1 MKENIRKYLTFRQ
14 NTIRRARVM
23 TEKKN
28 KRSLM
33 TNISM
38 IIRGY
43 KIIFKL
49 FPRYLFWNT
58 LSNVWNHLTPY
69 FGLFMSSLI
78 LNELVGDCDGRVL
91 ARLAAI
97 TVTGAFIIGLLGR
110 LIPRDSGDATF
121 SIFSIGSAICSTTIS
136 RTPRLSY

>member
-1 MKENIRKYLTFRQ
+1 
-14 NTIRRARVM
+14 M

-110 LIPRDSGDATF
+110 LIGGRSDVNSAGLWRCDLLYFLDIDYALHGILCRIDHP
-121 SIFSIGSAICSTTIS
+121 IG
-136 RTPRLSY
+136 